1 MRGRALCAT
10 MLRLDTAVLRPWTH
24 TTRDVFPGSFRAGI
38 GTLLGQVSRQRG
50 VPAAKIKLKSGEER
64 DVDILQMHLVES
76 GMIDCDWFARPTST
90 KRVRTWAEDDG
101 HRHPTPGMDQG
112 KKRKR
117 GADGESSSSSSSG
130 AAAMMAVDGEESA
143 AGEARS
149 SKKSRAS

>member
-1 MRGRALCAT
+1 M
-10 MLRLDTAVLRPWTH
+10 LRPWTQA
-24 TTRDVFPGSFRAGI
+24 TRAAFPGSFRAGI

-50 VPAAKIKLKSGEER
+50 VPAAKIIEAGEER

-101 HRHPTPGMDQG
+101 HRHLTPGMRKG

-117 GADGESSSSSSSG
+117 DGLT
-130 AAAMMAVDGEESA
+130 
-143 AGEARS
+143 
-149 SKKSRAS
+149 SRKA